1 MITQIIILCI
11 LLLGIPTVIGTF
23 FVNEEKG
30 MHKLLLSWVSG
41 QVLLWAVFLLISVP
55 LILKQQMFSDVKN
68 WYNLAIGGCAG
79 AAILFAVYRRRKRK
93 SLADIHLLSEAV
105 SGGRIAL
112 WIIFA
117 VVLLIQIMLGV
128 CLAYEEGDDAF
139 YVAISTAT
147 ESTEYMY
154 RTLPYSGL
162 TTQLDARHGLAPFP
176 VWIAYLARM
185 SGMVTA
191 TMAQIVVPIVI
202 LLITYAI
209 YYLLARQLFRDK
221 QGSIPFFM
229 ILVELMVM
237 FGGYSLY
244 SAENFLLVRAS
255 QGKAVIAN
263 VILPFMVYLFF
274 LLAESQQEKRRFGIS
289 RWILLGATLMAGCLC
304 STLGTLL
311 TVMMLGV
318 IGLCIVICY
327 RNWKLLFPLA
337 SCCIVPGGLA
347 LLYFLIR

>member
-1 MITQIIILCI
+1 MIIQIIILGI
-11 LLLGIPTVIGTF
+11 LLLGIPVIVGTL
-23 FVNEEKG
+23 FVKEEKG
-30 MHKLLLSWVSG
+30 MHKLLFSWISG

-68 WYNLAIGGCAG
+68 LYNIAIGILMG
-79 AAILFAVYRRRKRK
+79 AAVLLAVFRRRKSTP
-93 SLADIHLLSEAV
+93 SLSGHPSTEAV
-105 SGGRIAL
+105 SKGRAAL
-112 WIIFA
+112 WIVFA
-117 VVLLIQIMLGV
+117 VLLLLQLILGI

-176 VWIAYLARM
+176 IWIAYLARM
-185 SGMVTA
+185 SGMVTV
-191 TMAQIVVPIVI
+191 TVAQIAVPWVI
-202 LLITYAI
+202 LLETYAI
-209 YYLLARQLFRDK
+209 YYLLAKQLFRDK

-263 VILPFMVYLFF
+263 IILPFLIYLFF
-274 LLAESQQEKRRFGIS
+274 LLAERLQEKKTFGIW
-289 RWILLGATLMAGCLC
+289 RWVLLGATMMAGCLC

-311 TVMMLGV
+311 TVMLLGV
-318 IGLCIVICY
+318 IGFCMVICY
-327 RNWKLLFPLA
+327 RNWKILISLVA
-337 SCCIVPGGLA
+337 CCVAPGGLA
-347 LLYFLIR
+347 LLYFVLR